1 MTVFSDN
8 RSKEMVPNA
17 NLNER
22 TSVERLYPLSAFD
35 QDAGE
40 NSSATSPQR
49 RGVRIESVPDAAGAF
64 RMVRSSQALTG
75 PDTPGTAFVC
85 PYMGR
90 AYGLF
95 MIKGG
100 GRGAVEERGD
110 IFADH
115 LDEYTAFLD
124 TLVQTA
130 REMPAAPYL
139 DPSRLADIG

>member
-1 MTVFSDN
+1 MI
-8 RSKEMVPNA
+8 PNA

-22 TSVERLYPLSAFD
+22 ISIERLYPLSAFD

-40 NSSATSPQR
+40 NSSGSSPR
-49 RGVRIESVPDAAGAF
+49 RCGVRVESVPDAAGAF
-64 RMVRSSQALTG
+64 RMVRTSQALTG
-75 PDTPGTAFVC
+75 STDTPGTAFVC

-100 GRGAVEERGD
+100 ARGAVEERGD

-115 LDEYTAFLD
+115 IDEYTAFLD
-124 TLVQTA
+124 TLVLTA
-130 REMPAAPYL
+130 RQLRPAPYL
-139 DPSRLADIG
+139 DPRRLADIG

>member
-1 MTVFSDN
+1 MI
-8 RSKEMVPNA
+8 PNA

-22 TSVERLYPLSAFD
+22 TSVELVYSLSAFD

-40 NSSATSPQR
+40 NSSGSSPR
-49 RGVRIESVPDAAGAF
+49 RCGVRVESVPDAAGAF
-64 RMVRSSQALTG
+64 RMVRTSQALTG
-75 PDTPGTAFVC
+75 STDTPGTAFVC

-95 MIKGG
+95 MSRGG
-100 GRGAVEERGD
+100 ARGAVEERGD

-115 LDEYTAFLD
+115 HDEYTAFLD
-124 TLVQTA
+124 TIVLTA
-130 REMPAAPYL
+130 RRLRRAPYL

>member
-1 MTVFSDN
+1 
-8 RSKEMVPNA
+8 MVPNA

-22 TSVERLYPLSAFD
+22 TSIERIYPLAAFD

-40 NSSATSPQR
+40 NSSGSSPR
-49 RGVRIESVPDAAGAF
+49 RCGVKVESVPDAGGGF
-64 RMVRSSQALTG
+64 RMVRAAQALTG
-75 PDTPGTAFVC
+75 LVDTPGTAFLC

-100 GRGAVEERGD
+100 GRGAVEEHGD

-115 LDEYTAFLD
+115 LDEYTAFLEA
-124 TLVQTA
+124 LVQTA
-130 REMPAAPYL
+130 RRMPPAHQL
-139 DPSRLADIG
+139 DRSRLADIG